1 MYYMTVVTCQ
11 YFSTVAANVSKPE
24 PAGQSRSFLL
34 VKVEPEPKI
43 EAAPDPPKKV
53 KKMIIFILQM
63 FDGVSGWAVFDKFW
77 VKKITGTS
85 TVYGRVSE
93 PACFGAASAPAPG

>member
-43 EAAPDPPKKV
+43 EAAPDPPKK
-53 KKMIIFILQM
+53 
-63 FDGVSGWAVFDKFW
+63 G
-77 VKKITGTS
+77 
-85 TVYGRVSE
+85 
-93 PACFGAASAPAPG
+93 